1 MLLPQEG
8 TLEAESLA
16 SGQALSRSRGAFGT
30 GDEGWPTGLAA
41 VGLRQAPPGDAEM
54 SRDCEELW
62 SLRVRDLLEVPF
74 IFPAVVQQL

>member
-1 MLLPQEG
+1 MLLPQEA

-16 SGQALSRSRGAFGT
+16 SRQTLSRSRGAFGT

-41 VGLRQAPPGDAEM
+41 VGLRQASPGAEM

-62 SLRVRDLLEVPF
+62 SLRVRDHLEVPF